1 MGIHG
6 VWGKHVTQVG
16 PRLLTPNVRH
26 NMMST
31 ALHYQLHG
39 FSGIIFFPLKQE
51 CFSFES
57 WQYSRMWESLEK
69 RGRWLSAWNFV
80 FTKRVMQLTRRTVM
94 CVMLLKHSTIPQ
106 IFHPGCPHVHEIH
119 DWLHSGC
126 GGEAVKREILARV
139 KDGVTGGVLHRFR
152 FYPDSPGQLLWLM
165 MMLLL
170 PVVCCDRAPYSV
182 LSSTTFSC

>member
-31 ALHYQLHG
+31 ALFIPNYTVFLEL
-39 FSGIIFFPLKQE
+39 FFFKN
-51 CFSFES
+51 CFSFET
-57 WQYSRMWESLEK
+57 WRQYSRTWESLEK
-69 RGRWLSAWNFV
+69 MGRWLSAWNFV

-94 CVMLLKHSTIPQ
+94 CVMLLEHSTIPQ
-106 IFHPGCPHVHEIH
+106 IFHLGCPHVHEIH